1 MAFKPSLALFLF
13 VMRKIF
19 LIILWLLL
27 QMPLCMQAQEPQ
39 RFFERHYIDDL
50 IFMNENDLLVLGADE
65 AADVALYKVDE
76 NGELINMVVLPS
88 IQDNNSLRHL
98 ARFHDGSV
106 GLFVTKY
113 SNDTIRLQRMTVH
126 EDLSVDTMDFNW
138 VGYDFYRFLAGGEQW
153 VEDALGN
160 YYYSYYVDTL
170 WTSGHHGLRILK
182 FDGNGE
188 LLTERL
194 LDDPVPSSSGCY
206 LFLTPDMMGCRL
218 VLAANQFYNCYTLDG
233 DLNTVA
239 VKENIDQLSYPV
251 QCGWQACFRMN
262 PYNGRTYTINMEIEV
277 IPDPNDPYG
286 NPLVVHNEDVLMSVF
301 DADNFEQL
309 AYTWG
314 ITSEIPCTPGK
325 PNSIDFGENGDVY
338 MASGM
343 DKPDNWYFS
352 KSLYIVHLDEDLN
365 KLQEIY
371 YKEDGTELMY
381 FGGLRLNSNGDVFIS
396 CQVAKPS
403 MTGTTGAIFKVPKE
417 AFDGIEEAHDA
428 GFAVAVAYPNPGKNV
443 LNIRTALQNAHVE
456 IYDLTGKLVCNQE
469 ITENITSMNAES
481 WPSGVYVWKVYVGG
495 PSTGSGTAVSG
506 TLVETGKWVK
516 K

>member
-1 MAFKPSLALFLF
+1 MKATRIYTLLAL
-13 VMRKIF
+13 
-19 LIILWLLL
+19 LL
-27 QMPLCMQAQEPQ
+27 MAGGVTMQAQEPQ

-182 FDGNGE
+182 FNGNGE

-206 LFLTPDMMGCRL
+206 LFPTPDMMGCRL

-262 PYNGRTYTINMEIEV
+262 PYNG
-277 IPDPNDPYG
+277 
-286 NPLVVHNEDVLMSVF
+286 LV
-301 DADNFEQL
+301 
-309 AYTWG
+309 
-314 ITSEIPCTPGK
+314 
-325 PNSIDFGENGDVY
+325 
-338 MASGM
+338 
-343 DKPDNWYFS
+343 
-352 KSLYIVHLDEDLN
+352 
-365 KLQEIY
+365 
-371 YKEDGTELMY
+371 
-381 FGGLRLNSNGDVFIS
+381 
-396 CQVAKPS
+396 
-403 MTGTTGAIFKVPKE
+403 
-417 AFDGIEEAHDA
+417 
-428 GFAVAVAYPNPGKNV
+428 FA
-443 LNIRTALQNAHVE
+443 
-456 IYDLTGKLVCNQE
+456 
-469 ITENITSMNAES
+469 
-481 WPSGVYVWKVYVGG
+481 
-495 PSTGSGTAVSG
+495 
-506 TLVETGKWVK
+506 
-516 K
+516 

>member
-1 MAFKPSLALFLF
+1 MKKHSFLLLALAIFF
-13 VMRKIF
+13 VIG
-19 LIILWLLL
+19 LN
-27 QMPLCMQAQEPQ
+27 AQEPQ

-98 ARFHDGSV
+98 ARFYDGSV

-113 SNDTIRLQRMTVH
+113 SNDTIRLQRMIVH

-138 VGYDFYRFLAGGEQW
+138 VGYDFYRFIAGGEQW

-170 WTSGHHGLRILK
+170 WASGHHGLRILK

-188 LLTERL
+188 LLAERL
-194 LDDPVPSSSGCY
+194 LDDPEPSSSGCY
-206 LFLTPDMMGCRL
+206 MFPTPDMMGCRL
-218 VLAANQFYNCYTLDG
+218 VLKGNQYYNCYTLDG
-233 DLNTVA
+233 NLNTIA
-239 VKENIDQLSYPV
+239 VKENIDQLSYPL

-262 PYNGRTYTINMEIEV
+262 PYNGRTYTINMEVEV
-277 IPDPNDPYG
+277 IPDPNNPNG
-286 NPLVVHNEDVLMSVF
+286 SPLVVHNQDVLMGMF
-301 DADNFEQL
+301 DAENFEQL

-314 ITSEIPCTPGK
+314 ITSEIPSTPGE

-343 DKPDNWYFS
+343 DKPDNWFFS

-371 YKEDGTELMY
+371 YSEDNAELMY
-381 FGGLRLNSNGDVFIS
+381 FGGLCIGAKGDVFVK
-396 CQVAKPS
+396 CQVKKS
-403 MTGTTGAIFKVPKE
+403 NMTGTTGAILKVPKE
-417 AFDGIEEAHDA
+417 VFDGIDEAHDA
-428 GFAVAVAYPNPGKNV
+428 GFAVAVAYPNPGGNT
-443 LNIRTALQNAHVE
+443 LNIRTALQNARVV
-456 IYDLTGKLVCNQE
+456 ICDLNGKMVYNQE
-469 ITENITSMNAES
+469 ITDNITTIKTIA
-481 WPSGVYVWKVYVGG
+481 WPSGTYIWKV
-495 PSTGSGTAVSG
+495 
-506 TLVETGKWVK
+506 LVNGKEAESGKWIK
-516 K
+516 Q

>member
-1 MAFKPSLALFLF
+1 MKTTRIYTLLALLMMG
-13 VMRKIF
+13 VVR
-19 LIILWLLL
+19 
-27 QMPLCMQAQEPQ
+27 MQAQEPQ

-138 VGYDFYRFLAGGEQW
+138 VGYDFYRFIAGGEQW

-194 LDDPVPSSSGCY
+194 LDDPEPSSSGCY
-206 LFLTPDMMGCRL
+206 MFPTPDMMGCRL
-218 VLAANQFYNCYTLDG
+218 VLVANQYYNCYTLDG
-233 DLNTVA
+233 NLNTIA

-262 PYNGRTYTINMEIEV
+262 PYNGRTYTINMQVEI
-277 IPDPNDPYG
+277 IPDPNNPNG
-286 NPLVVHNEDVLMSVF
+286 SPLVVHNQDVLMGMF
-301 DADNFEQL
+301 DAENFEQL

-314 ITSEIPCTPGK
+314 ITSEISCTPGQ

-343 DKPDNWYFS
+343 DKPDNWFFS

-371 YKEDGTELMY
+371 YSEDNAELMY
-381 FGGLRLNSNGDVFIS
+381 FGGLRVGSEGDVFVS
-396 CQVAKPS
+396 CQVAKS
-403 MTGTTGAIFKVPKE
+403 NMTGTTGAIFKVPKE

-428 GFAVAVAYPNPGKNV
+428 GFAVATAYPNPGKDV
-443 LNIRTALQNAHVE
+443 LKIRTGLKDARVE
-456 IYDLTGKLVCNQE
+456 VYDLNGRMIYRQE
-469 ITENITSMNAES
+469 ITDNVTAINTSA
-481 WPSGVYVWKVYVGG
+481 WPVGSYVWRVMAGT
-495 PSTGSGTAVSG
+495 STGSVIEAES
-506 TLVETGKWVK
+506 GKWFK
-516 K
+516 E

>member
-1 MAFKPSLALFLF
+1 
-13 VMRKIF
+13 
-19 LIILWLLL
+19 
-27 QMPLCMQAQEPQ
+27 MQAQEPQ
-39 RFFERHYIDDL
+39 RFFARHYIDDL

-98 ARFHDGSV
+98 ARFGDGSV
-106 GLFVTKY
+106 GLFITKF
-113 SNDTIRLQRMTVH
+113 SNDTIHLQKMTVH

-170 WTSGHHGLRILK
+170 WTSGHHGLRVMK

-206 LFLTPDMMGCRL
+206 MFPTPDMMGCRL
-218 VLAANQFYNCYTLDG
+218 VLAANQGSYTYYNCYTLDG

-286 NPLVVHNEDVLMSVF
+286 NPLVVHNEDVLM
-301 DADNFEQL
+301 
-309 AYTWG
+309 
-314 ITSEIPCTPGK
+314 
-325 PNSIDFGENGDVY
+325 Y

-428 GFAVAVAYPNPGKNV
+428 GFVVAMAYPNPGKNV
-443 LNIRTALQNAHVE
+443 LNIRTALQNARVE
-456 IYDLTGKLVCNQE
+456 VYDMNGKLIHSQAL
-469 ITENITSMNAES
+469 TENATGIDATDWAE
-481 WPSGVYVWKVYVGG
+481 GVYVWKVIVDGKE
-495 PSTGSGTAVSG
+495 AEV
-506 TLVETGKWVK
+506 GKWIK
-516 K
+516 E

>member
-1 MAFKPSLALFLF
+1 MKNIRLYILLAL
-13 VMRKIF
+13 
-19 LIILWLLL
+19 LL
-27 QMPLCMQAQEPQ
+27 MAGGVTMQAQEPQ

-206 LFLTPDMMGCRL
+206 LFPTPDMMGCRL

-371 YKEDGTELMY
+371 YKEDGSELMY

-417 AFDGIEEAHDA
+417 VFDGIEEAHDA

-443 LNIRTALQNAHVE
+443 LNIRTALQNARVE
-456 IYDLTGKLVCNQE
+456 VYDMNGKLIHSQAL
-469 ITENITSMNAES
+469 TENATGIDATDWAE
-481 WPSGVYVWKVYVGG
+481 GVYVWKVYVGG

-506 TLVETGKWVK
+506 TLAETGKWVK
-516 K
+516 E

>member
-1 MAFKPSLALFLF
+1 MKAIRIYTLLAL
-13 VMRKIF
+13 
-19 LIILWLLL
+19 LLMAGGL
-27 QMPLCMQAQEPQ
+27 NLQAQEPQ

-65 AADVALYKVDE
+65 AADVALCKVDE

-113 SNDTIRLQRMTVH
+113 SNDTIHLQKMTVH

-138 VGYDFYRFLAGGEQW
+138 VGYDFYRFITGGEQW

-194 LDDPVPSSSGCY
+194 LDDPEPSSSGCY
-206 LFLTPDMMGCRL
+206 MFPTPDMMGCRL
-218 VLAANQFYNCYTLDG
+218 VLAANQGSYTYYNCYTLDG
-233 DLNTVA
+233 DLNTIA

-262 PYNGRTYTINMEIEV
+262 PYNGKTYTINMEDEV
-277 IPDPNDPYG
+277 IPGPSS
-286 NPLVVHNEDVLMSVF
+286 PLVVHNEDVMMSVF

-314 ITSEIPCTPGK
+314 ITSEIPCTPGQ

-343 DKPDNWYFS
+343 DKPDNWFFS

-365 KLQEIY
+365 KLQEVY
-371 YKEDGTELMY
+371 YKEDNAELMY
-381 FGGLRLNSNGDVFIS
+381 FGGLRVGSEGDVFVK
-396 CQVAKPS
+396 CQVAKS
-403 MTGTTGAIFKVPKE
+403 NMTGTTGAIFKVPKE
-417 AFDGIEEAHDA
+417 AFDGIDEAHDA
-428 GFAVAVAYPNPGKNV
+428 GFAVAMAYPNPGKDV
-443 LNIRTALQNAHVE
+443 LNIRTALQNARVE
-456 IYDLTGKLVCNQE
+456 VYNSLGHLVLKQE
-469 ITENITSMNAES
+469 LTENVTLINTTSWPAGTYIWKVISDGKEAES
-481 WPSGVYVWKVYVGG
+481 
-495 PSTGSGTAVSG
+495 
-506 TLVETGKWVK
+506 GKWIK
-516 K
+516 E

>member
-76 NGELINMVVLPS
+76 NGELIN
-88 IQDNNSLRHL
+88 
-98 ARFHDGSV
+98 
-106 GLFVTKY
+106 
-113 SNDTIRLQRMTVH
+113 DTIRLQRMTVH

-138 VGYDFYRFLAGGEQW
+138 EGYDFYRFIAGGEQW

-170 WTSGHHGLRILK
+170 WASGHHGLRILK

-206 LFLTPDMMGCRL
+206 MFPTPDMMGCRL
-218 VLAANQFYNCYTLDG
+218 VLKGNQYYNCYTLDG

-239 VKENIDQLSYPV
+239 VKENIDQLSYPL

-417 AFDGIEEAHDA
+417 ASKM
-428 GFAVAVAYPNPGKNV
+428 P
-443 LNIRTALQNAHVE
+443 
-456 IYDLTGKLVCNQE
+456 
-469 ITENITSMNAES
+469 TS
-481 WPSGVYVWKVYVGG
+481 K
-495 PSTGSGTAVSG
+495 STTYQANLFTINKSPTTS
-506 TLVETGKWVK
+506 LL
-516 K
+516 

>member
-1 MAFKPSLALFLF
+1 
-13 VMRKIF
+13 
-19 LIILWLLL
+19 
-27 QMPLCMQAQEPQ
+27 MQAQDPQ
-39 RFFERHYIDDL
+39 RFFERHYIYDH
-50 IFMNENDLLVLGADE
+50 IFMNEKDLLVLGADE

-76 NGELINMVVLPS
+76 NGELVNMVVLPS

-98 ARFHDGSV
+98 ARFGDGSV

-113 SNDTIRLQRMTVH
+113 SNDTIHLQKMTVH

-138 VGYDFYRFLAGGEQW
+138 VGYDFYRFISGGEQW

-160 YYYSYYVDTL
+160 FYYSYYVDTL

-194 LDDPVPSSSGCY
+194 LDDPAPSSSGCY
-206 LFLTPDMMGCRL
+206 MFPTPDMMGCRL

-233 DLNTVA
+233 NLNTIA
-239 VKENIDQLSYPV
+239 VKENIDQLSYPM
-251 QCGWQACFRMN
+251 QCGWLACFRMN
-262 PYNGRTYTINMEIEV
+262 PYNGKTYTINMEDEV
-277 IPDPNDPYG
+277 IPTPSGYI
-286 NPLVVHNEDVLMSVF
+286 VVHNEDVLMSVF
-301 DADNFEQL
+301 DADSFEQL

-314 ITSEIPCTPGK
+314 ITSEIPCTTGQ

-343 DKPDNWYFS
+343 DKPDNWFFS

-381 FGGLRLNSNGDVFIS
+381 LGGLRLSSNGDVLVN
-396 CQVAKPS
+396 CQVKKS
-403 MTGTTGAIFKVPKE
+403 NMTSTTGAIFRVPKE

-428 GFAVAVAYPNPGKNV
+428 GFAVAAAYPNPGKDV
-443 LNIRTALQNAHVE
+443 LNIRTGLRDAWVE
-456 IYDLTGKLVCNQE
+456 VYDLNGKLIYHQE
-469 ITENITSMNAES
+469 ITDETTSINTENWA
-481 WPSGVYVWKVYVGG
+481 SGSYVWKVISNGKE
-495 PSTGSGTAVSG
+495 A
-506 TLVETGKWVK
+506 ETGKWIK
-516 K
+516 E

>member
-1 MAFKPSLALFLF
+1 MKKVKFYTLFA
-13 VMRKIF
+13 
-19 LIILWLLL
+19 LLL
-27 QMPLCMQAQEPQ
+27 IAGGMTMQAQEPQ

-50 IFMNENDLLVLGADE
+50 IFMNEKDLLVLGADE

-76 NGELINMVVLPS
+76 NGELINRVVLPS

-98 ARFHDGSV
+98 VRFGDGSV

-113 SNDTIRLQRMTVH
+113 SNDTIHLQKMTVH

-138 VGYDFYRFLAGGEQW
+138 VGYDFYRFISGGEQW

-160 YYYSYYVDTL
+160 FYYSYYVDTL

-194 LDDPVPSSSGCY
+194 LDDPAPSSSGCY
-206 LFLTPDMMGCRL
+206 MFPTPDMMGCRL
-218 VLAANQFYNCYTLDG
+218 VLAGNGGGSIYNCYTLDG
-233 DLNTVA
+233 DLNTIA
-239 VKENIDQLSYPV
+239 IKENIDQLSYPMR
-251 QCGWQACFRMN
+251 CGWIACFRMN
-262 PYNGRTYTINMEIEV
+262 PYNGKTYTINMEDEV
-277 IPDPNDPYG
+277 IPTPSGYI
-286 NPLVVHNEDVLMSVF
+286 VVHNEDVLMSVF

-396 CQVAKPS
+396 CQVAKS
-403 MTGTTGAIFKVPKE
+403 STTGTTGAIFKVPKE

-428 GFAVAVAYPNPGKNV
+428 GFAVAVAYPNPGGNT
-443 LNIRTALQNAHVE
+443 LNIRTVLQNAHLEV
-456 IYDLTGKLVCNQE
+456 YDLNGRLIHSQA
-469 ITENITSMNAES
+469 ITENVTTVDTGNWAE
-481 WPSGVYVWKVYVGG
+481 GVYVWKVISNGKEAE
-495 PSTGSGTAVSG
+495 S
-506 TLVETGKWVK
+506 GKWVK